1 MNQSNFKLLASLGLV
16 LVLVSISTK
25 NIAQSRDSLL
35 QVYNN
40 QTIHTFGKLYVK
52 GSKQLSFGI

>member
-40 QTIHTFGKLYVK
+40 QTIHTFGKRYVK